1 MSVIYLHAGGD
12 LKEAYGVLRQLLDA
26 ERLLNVRFKIEP
38 LGYKILAVVVPDDN
52 TAVALR
58 LKFGGILNEI
68 DEPGTNA
75 HRACTECRW
84 RSPSLVGKEFATC
97 KRPLRERNQTYF
109 CDIDREFSNLDNC
122 GPNGFYFQPRIGMS
136 QKIGELYARVISFFS
151 Y

>member
-1 MSVIYLHAGGD
+1 MTVIYLHAGGD

-58 LKFGGILNEI
+58 LKFGGVLNEVNDPLNSI
-68 DEPGTNA
+68 P
-75 HRACTECRW
+75 RPCTECRW
-84 RSPSLVGKEFATC
+84 RSPSLAGKDYATC

-109 CDIDREFSNLDNC
+109 CDIDREFSNLDSC
-122 GPNGFYFQPRIGMS
+122 GPNGLYFQPRRS
-136 QKIGELYARVISFFS
+136 LFQKIGGLYGRVVSFFNG
-151 Y
+151 